1 MPTKPTIKTL
11 SNNVN
16 GIDMLNTIRAAASA
30 TYQDRIPIATQEN
43 IQEIGN
49 AMLQYQSTANEFLS
63 ALINRIAMVLIS
75 SKLYENPLRRFKK
88 GMLGLGESVEEVFIN
103 AATARQYDPDK
114 SVTDLYK
121 RVIPDVSAVFHRM
134 NYQNYY
140 KVTISNEQLRTAF
153 LSAQGIEDLIGR
165 IVDSLYTGANL
176 DEFILM
182 KQLITNAVNSGQV
195 TPVTVE
201 TMSADNAKSIITTIK
216 ATSNAME
223 FMSNKYNA
231 MGVLTYTP
239 KSKQILITDPNFDA
253 IMDVEVLASA
263 FNMSKA
269 EFLGQRVMIDE
280 FSNLTGAQAALVD
293 EDWFMV
299 FDVYQGFKENYNG
312 EGLYWNYFYHLW
324 KIFSTSPFANFVL
337 FTTQASTVTGITI
350 TPNEEVTASKG
361 SNTQFT
367 ATVAGTGYKPA
378 AVTWEVS
385 GTNDTS
391 AVITPNG
398 VLSIPT
404 TETNT
409 TLTVKATS
417 IFNSSISNS
426 VTVTIS

>member
-1 MPTKPTIKTL
+1 MPTKSRAQTL
-11 SNNVN
+11 ASSVD
-16 GIDMLNTIRAAASA
+16 GIQILNTIRANASA
-30 TYQDRIPIATQEN
+30 TYQDRIPEATQEN
-43 IQEIGN
+43 IRSIGN
-49 AMLQYQSTANEFLS
+49 AMLQYNATANEFLS
-63 ALINRIAMVLIS
+63 ALVNRIALVLIN

-88 GMLGLGESVEEVFIN
+88 GTIEVGESVEEVFVN
-103 AATARQYDPDK
+103 AAVARQYDPDK

-121 RVIPDVSAVFHRM
+121 RVIPDVSAVFHKM

-153 LSAQGIEDLIGR
+153 LSAQGIEDLIAR

-182 KQLITNAVNSGQV
+182 KQLITDAVNAGQV
-195 TPVTVE
+195 TPVTVPAM
-201 TMSADNAKSIITTIK
+201 TADNAKSIITTIK

-239 KSKQILITDPNFDA
+239 KDKQILITDPNFDA
-253 IMDVEVLASA
+253 IMDVEVLAAA

-299 FDVYQGFKENYNG
+299 FDLYNGFRENYNG

-324 KIFSTSPFANFVL
+324 KIFSTSPFSNFVL
-337 FTTQASTVTGITI
+337 FTTNTSTVTSITI
-350 TPNEEVTASKG
+350 SPSESVTVAPG
-361 SNTQFT
+361 GNVQFT
-367 ATVAGTGYKPA
+367 ATVNGTGYKPA
-378 AVTWEVS
+378 AVTWSVT
-385 GTNDTS
+385 GKNDTS

-398 VLSIPT
+398 VLSVPT

-409 TLTVKATS
+409 TLTVTATS

-426 VTVTIS
+426 VTVTLS